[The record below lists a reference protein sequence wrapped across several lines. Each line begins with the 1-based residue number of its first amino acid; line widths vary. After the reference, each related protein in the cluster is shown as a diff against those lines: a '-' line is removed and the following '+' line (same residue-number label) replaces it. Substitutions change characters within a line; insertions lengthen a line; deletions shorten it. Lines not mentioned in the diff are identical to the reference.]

1 MNYPGKF
8 PLIPGTV
15 SMDNPLQK
23 SNIIPVV
30 SFLIKN
36 WNDTQL
42 ASERCDVKLEEKKVT
57 KYVKEIHFKTWD
69 FPI

>member
-1 MNYPGKF
+1 LKCFAYLLGVSMNYPGKF

-36 WNDTQL
+36 
-42 ASERCDVKLEEKKVT
+42 
-57 KYVKEIHFKTWD
+57 
-69 FPI
+69 